1 MNNEKEWINC
11 SEEEPPSNLE
21 LLYDELLE
29 REKILEQGPTSDV
42 INGRIAELSLVI
54 LRIQQLLLKD
64 IGNELES
71 RETTEG

>member
-1 MNNEKEWINC
+1 MDN
-11 SEEEPPSNLE
+11 NLE
-21 LLYDELLE
+21 ILYKELLE
-29 REKILEQGPTSDV
+29 REKVLGQEPASDV

-54 LRIQQLLLKD
+54 IRVQQLLLKD